1 MSPISTGSARLF
13 RPWPG
18 WPAGYSGGVVHRL
31 SVRPAPAR
39 TAAGTPARAVAA
51 LAWLALAGGAAPVA
65 RAAEAPA
72 LPEQAWLQVLAL
84 AQQAAV
90 PLAPAGAR
98 VVALPGAA
106 DPRLR
111 LAACERM
118 QAFLPAQ
125 GKPWGRTRV
134 GLRCTQGPVAWQ
146 VYLPVTVQAWAPAPV
161 ARAPLTAGTALAAEA
176 LDSAVVDWAAGPTP
190 PLADAAALAGRHLA
204 RNVPAGQPLRAADLR
219 PRQWFASGA
228 TVQVTALGDGF
239 QVQAEGV
246 ALGPGV
252 EGQPTRVRTEAGRTL
267 IGLPVGPT
275 RVEMRL

>member
-1 MSPISTGSARLF
+1 VLAVACGTASSAE
-13 RPWPG
+13 
-18 WPAGYSGGVVHRL
+18 
-31 SVRPAPAR
+31 PAP
-39 TAAGTPARAVAA
+39 
-51 LAWLALAGGAAPVA
+51 
-65 RAAEAPA
+65 
-72 LPEQAWLQVLAL
+72 LPEQGWQQVLAL
-84 AQQAAV
+84 AQQAAT

-111 LAACERM
+111 LAPCDRL

-125 GKPWGRTRV
+125 GRPWGRSRV
-134 GLRCTQGPVAWQ
+134 GLRCVQGAVAWQ

-161 ARAPLTAGTALAAEA
+161 ARAPLSAGSTLAADT
-176 LDSAVVDWAAGPTP
+176 LDTAVVDWAAGPTP
-190 PLADAAALAGRHLA
+190 PLADAGALAGRLLA
-204 RNVPAGQPLRAADLR
+204 RTVAAGQPLRAADLR

-267 IGLPVGPT
+267 VGLPVGPT